1 MNVSVAESARRQGF
15 GKFLM
20 SEVMREA
27 AEQGY
32 GMVEVQTMQ
41 HNVAALAMYDKL
53 GFHQVDSGAILRKE

>member
-1 MNVSVAESARRQGF
+1 MAENVRRQGF